1 MERKA
6 KVSFEF
12 TVLNPTQKGMFGDNV
27 IAEMTANSTVFPTPD
42 VSLVE
47 LTAINDALKLKT
59 QQALSGD
66 KVKIQEREVAEREWD
81 DTFRK
86 EAYYVQRVAN
96 GSKLIIVQSG
106 FNATDTEVAPV
117 AEPGQ
122 AQIDA
127 WANRGRGS
135 GIHVEMAPLN
145 DCRGYVFLIGTQP
158 INNYASV
165 KGDLL
170 KISDS
175 SAVGDIKLT
184 TKRKVDFDDLESGK
198 LYYIS
203 ALGFNATG
211 AGELANTVEVIAP

>member
-1 MERKA
+1 MTRTA

-12 TVLNPTQKGMFGDNV
+12 SELTPNQKGLFGDNV

-42 VSLVE
+42 VSLVT
-47 LTAINDALKLKT
+47 LTAVNDALKLKT

-66 KVKIQEREVAEREWD
+66 KVKIQEREVAEREWE

-86 EAYYVQRVAN
+86 QAYYVQRVAD
-96 GSKLIIVQSG
+96 GSKLVIAQSG

-117 AEPGQ
+117 VEPGQ
-122 AQIDA
+122 AQVEA

-135 GIHVEMAPLN
+135 GIHVEMAPLSN
-145 DCRGYVFLIGTQP
+145 CRGYVFIIGTQP
-158 INNYASV
+158 INNYASI
-165 KGDLL
+165 KGDVL
-170 KISDS
+170 KIMNNS
-175 SAVGDIKLT
+175 SVSDIKLT
-184 TKRKVDFDDLESGK
+184 TKRKVDFDDLMSGT